1 MVTIGEG
8 IISLFIDKC
17 MRFSNERVSEIR
29 KECRSKRNKT
39 RYVVQ
44 ISCICLWQ
52 CFTIAIHILCAH
64 CTYSCSMRL
73 MENMFLSSIK
83 SVFLWYY
90 SRHLNRWHVK
100 IRINGSLMDFI
111 KWATSM
117 LVTKLNLAN
126 RIKNESISV
135 YDFFFWN
142 SNLYI
147 NNKINGSGVIGF
159 TCPSQILIKSPKYDY
174 TNYLDKHKKSKHI
187 NGIMSISI
195 VHFCSPFIDE
205 KKQHLNG
212 SDCE

>member
-1 MVTIGEG
+1 MAVFHHCD
-8 IISLFIDKC
+8 S
-17 MRFSNERVSEIR
+17 
-29 KECRSKRNKT
+29 
-39 RYVVQ
+39 Y
-44 ISCICLWQ
+44 
-52 CFTIAIHILCAH
+52 LCAH

-205 KKQHLNG
+205 KKTASEWFRLRITIAKAPKKVWNG
-212 SDCE
+212 RPRISWLIWK